1 MKEPESLFSR
11 WHRTPLYLRILAGC
25 GLGLVIGVLIPPLA
39 TLLQRLFPDQAPS
52 AHALVL
58 PLEIPSKLVLRLL
71 GALATPL
78 VFMAIVQALMHAELP
93 KGSATRL
100 IGLLVL
106 NTLVAICIG
115 LLVANTLRPGKWT
128 HIEPPVEEGDKA
140 GEKSDPDQTT
150 PAIEPAVED
159 GKEAGEKS
167 DSDQKEPVEKSSADP
182 VGQFLE
188 NVPKSIFGPF
198 ADEGKVLSVIVL
210 AVAFGIALRRL
221 KTHRIATVADVVDVA
236 FQSLLTI
243 LHWIIEVIPLAV
255 LGIVA
260 AIVATKGFRD
270 FLALGG
276 FVLAV
281 LIALALQT
289 VYYLARIQF
298 GSWCRP
304 LDVLR
309 GMRDAL
315 VMAFSTGSSTAT
327 MPVTYACLREN
338 VGLRERSASL
348 GALVGANFNNDGT
361 ALYEAMSALFIAQM
375 LGMDLTLTQQALIV
389 LTSVIAS
396 VGAAGIPEAGIVTMT
411 LVLTAVGLPIKYIP
425 ILLTVDWFLDRCRT
439 TVNVLGDVNVSCL
452 LDGKE
457 REIVEKPL
465 VEEPP
470 PETDE
475 VLPVS

>member
-1 MKEPESLFSR
+1 MTKPEPDDSLYAR
-11 WHRTPLYLRILAGC
+11 WHQTPLYLRILGGC
-25 GLGLVIGVLIPPLA
+25 ALGLLIGLLIPQLA
-39 TLLQRLFPDQAPS
+39 ALLEWLGPAYAVS
-52 AHALVL
+52 AKSLVL

-78 VFMAIVQALMHAELP
+78 VFMAIVQALMQAQLP
-93 KGSATRL
+93 KGSALRL
-100 IGLLVL
+100 IRLLVL

-115 LLVANTLRPGKWT
+115 LLVANVLRPGKWT
-128 HIEPPVEEGDKA
+128 HIEPPPVVSGDHA
-140 GEKSDPDQTT
+140 TSG
-150 PAIEPAVED
+150 
-159 GKEAGEKS
+159 
-167 DSDQKEPVEKSSADP
+167 ADP
-182 VGQFLE
+182 LAQFLE
-188 NVPKSIFGPF
+188 NVPKSLLGPF
-198 ADEGKVLSVIVL
+198 ADEGKVLAVIML

-221 KTHRIATVADVVDVA
+221 KAHRIVTVADAVEVA

-260 AIVATKGFRD
+260 AIIATKGFRD

-281 LIALALQT
+281 LIALSLQT
-289 VYYLARIQF
+289 VYYLVRIHF

-304 LDVLR
+304 LNVLR

-327 MPVTYACLREN
+327 MPVTYACLREK

-375 LGMDLTLTQQALIV
+375 LGLNLTLTQQALVV

-411 LVLTAVGLPIKYIP
+411 LVLTAVKLPIQYIP

-457 REIVEKPL
+457 REVVAEPTMFE
-465 VEEPP
+465 EEPAVD
-470 PETDE
+470 TIDE
-475 VLPVS
+475 MPQAS